1 MEGLIAKTKAKVVAE
16 KQAQAA
22 PDYTAAKVK
31 SRVELIML
39 QIEQASAHKRSSF
52 TFYRHDEIDELAMKE
67 IAKHFQVEVCTH
79 ECYLTN
85 NLIID
90 SWTVKW

>member
-16 KQAQAA
+16 KQAQSA
-22 PDYTAAKVK
+22 PDDTAAKVK
-31 SRVELIML
+31 SRVETILL

-52 TFYRHDEIDELAMKE
+52 TFYRHNEIDELAMKE
-67 IAKHFQVEVCTH
+67 IAKHFQVEVRTH